1 MMMGGELMPYWWEL
15 QMAGLALDVAWYCL
29 LPMLIPILVYTG
41 ACYGIGWLYQM
52 IRNRSEKG

>member
-1 MMMGGELMPYWWEL
+1 MGGELMPYWWEL